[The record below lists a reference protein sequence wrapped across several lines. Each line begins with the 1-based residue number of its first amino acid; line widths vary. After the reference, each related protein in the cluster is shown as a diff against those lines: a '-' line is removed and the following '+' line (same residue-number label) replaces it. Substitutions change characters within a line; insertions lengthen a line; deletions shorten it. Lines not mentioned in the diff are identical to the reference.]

1 MPNMPEGYYNR
12 FDATK
17 NYDAH
22 LFRAGYVL
30 QSAELNEV
38 QTSLATRLQRM
49 GDVLFKDG
57 AIVRDARLIVDSA
70 TGAATGESGAIYL
83 KGAVRGVPTRAF
95 TVPITGTVTVG
106 VYLVEAVITELED
119 PALRDPAIGVRNYQE
134 PGASRLQA
142 VPQWGYVGQTGAPA
156 AEFYPVYEVREGIV
170 VSKDP
175 PPALDAV
182 LTSLARY
189 DRESSG
195 GYYVVSGLRVAAEA
209 DQNTGEQVYSIQ
221 EGQARVNGISVT
233 LATSLRI
240 VYPATAD
247 LDLIDSEPHLSSTAS
262 AQRVDLNHSPVSTI
276 TQVRVTAE
284 KTATLTHGAYTGV
297 LDALPDQAVLSL
309 VTVSQGGTTYVQGT
323 DYKLTADQCDWSL
336 GGAEP
341 APGSA
346 YSVTYQHVATV
357 TPTLTDTTGCT
368 VTGAVSGTLI
378 QITYQWK
385 MPRYDR
391 LCLNDAGIPT
401 WLKGVSHE
409 YRPAMPA
416 VSTGLLL
423 LATIAQTWNAN
434 RVVQNDG
441 VRMVPMNALETM
453 AYRIDD
459 LYTLTAQQRL
469 LTNAAI
475 TEPTSKLGV
484 FVDPFLDNDMR
495 DQGLAQTAAIVGGA
509 LTLPITASINSNT
522 LTDIQTLPI
531 NVTVTSAI
539 EQTARTGTMKV
550 NPYQAFVP
558 IPAKVTLSPTQDLW
572 TDFNTT
578 WASNITQRFWE
589 NMNGY
594 WGTWDTNDLAH
605 STVTSSR
612 TTTTILS
619 GSTVSLEML
628 RQITVNFTMDGFGP
642 NEVLSRVIFDN
653 IEVAA
658 A

>member
-1 MPNMPEGYYNR
+1 MPSMPEGYYNR

-142 VPQWGYVGQTGAPA
+142 MPQWGYAGQSGAPA
-156 AEFYPVYEVREGIV
+156 GTEFYPVYEVREGIV

-209 DQNTGEQVYSIQ
+209 DQGSNQVYSIQ
-221 EGQARVNGISVT
+221 EGQARVNGLSVT

-284 KTATLTHGAYTGV
+284 KTVTLTHGAYTGV

-309 VTVSQGGTTYVQGT
+309 IEVKQGGTTYTQGT

-346 YSVTYQHVATV
+346 YTVKYQYIATV
-357 TPTLTDTTGCT
+357 TPTAVNTTGCT

-378 QITYQWK
+378 QINYQWK

-391 LCLNDAGIPT
+391 LCLNEVGIPT

-423 LATIAQTWNAN
+423 LATIAQTWDVN

-509 LTLPITASINSNT
+509 LTLPIAASINSNT
-522 LTDIQTLPI
+522 LTDIQTLPV
-531 NVTVTSAI
+531 NATVASAI
-539 EQTARTGTMKV
+539 EQMARTGTMKV

-558 IPAKVTLSPTQDLW
+558 IPATVTLSPAQDLW
-572 TDFNTT
+572 TTVNTV
-578 WASNITQRFWE
+578 WATAITQRF
-589 NMNGY
+589 GS
-594 WGTWDTNDLAH
+594 GDTFTQSS
-605 STVTSSR
+605 STF
-612 TTTTILS
+612 II
-619 GSTVSLEML
+619 GSTSIALELL
-628 RQITVNFTMDGFGP
+628 RQIQVNFTLTGFGP
-642 NEVLSRVIFDN
+642 NEVLQNVIFDG

-658 A
+658 T

>member
-1 MPNMPEGYYNR
+1 MPTMPEGYYNR
-12 FDATK
+12 FDPTK

-57 AIVRDARLIVDSA
+57 AIVRDARLIVDVS

-83 KGAVRGVPTRAF
+83 KGAVRGIPARNF
-95 TVPITGTVTVG
+95 TVPMTGTVTVG
-106 VYLVEAVITELED
+106 VYLVEAVISELED

-142 VPQWGYVGQTGAPA
+142 VPQWGYVGQVGAPA
-156 AEFYPVYEVREGIV
+156 GAEFYPVYEVREAV
-170 VSKDP
+170 VVAKDP
-175 PPALDAV
+175 PPGLDAV

-195 GYYVVSGLRVAAEA
+195 GYYTVSGLRVAAEA
-209 DQNTGEQVYSIQ
+209 DQGTGEQVYSIQ
-221 EGQARVNGISVT
+221 EGQARVNGFPVS
-233 LATSLRI
+233 LATSLRV

-247 LDLIDSEPHLSSTAS
+247 LDVVDSEPHLSSTAS

-284 KTATLTHGAYTGV
+284 KTVTVTHGAYSGI
-297 LDALPDQAVLSL
+297 LDALPDQAILSL
-309 VTVSQGGTTYVQGT
+309 ISVSQGGTTYTQGS

-346 YSVTYQHVATV
+346 YSVTYQYIATV
-357 TPTLTDTTGCT
+357 TPTSVDTTGCT

-391 LCLNDAGIPT
+391 LCLSADSVPT
-401 WLKGVSHE
+401 WIKGVSHE
-409 YRPAMPA
+409 VRPAVPA
-416 VSTGLLL
+416 VPTGLLL
-423 LATIAQTWNAN
+423 LATVTQTWDAS
-434 RVVQNDG
+434 RTVQNDG
-441 VRMVPMNALETM
+441 VRMMPMNTLEAM
-453 AYRIDD
+453 AARIDD

-495 DQGLAQTAAIVGGA
+495 DQGLAQTAAIVNGE
-509 LTLPITASINSNT
+509 LTLPVAASINSAA
-522 LTDIQTLPI
+522 LADIQTLPMSA
-531 NVTVTSAI
+531 TATSVI

-550 NPYQAFVP
+550 NPYQAFSP
-558 IPAKVTLSPTQDLW
+558 IPINVALSPAQDFW
-572 TDFNTT
+572 TTTTDT
-578 WASNITQRFWE
+578 WASAITQRFGSG
-589 NMNGY
+589 N
-594 WGTWDTNDLAH
+594 TF
-605 STVTSSR
+605 SQTV
-612 TTTTILS
+612 TTTTISRTITTLD
-619 GSTVSLEML
+619 LL
-628 RQITVNFTMDGFGP
+628 RQIPITVTVSGLKASEVVDHLFFDG
-642 NEVLSRVIFDN
+642 
-653 IEVAA
+653 IEVATT
-658 A
+658 

>member
-1 MPNMPEGYYNR
+1 MPTMPEGYYNR
-12 FDATK
+12 FDPTK

-38 QTSLATRLQRM
+38 QTGLATRLQRM

-57 AIVRDARLIVDSA
+57 AIVRDARLIVNA
-70 TGAATGESGAIYL
+70 VTGAATGESGAIYL
-83 KGAVRGVPTRAF
+83 KGAVRGVPTRSF

-106 VYLVEAVITELED
+106 VYLIEAVITELED

-142 VPQWGYVGQTGAPA
+142 VPQWGYAGQTGAPA
-156 AEFYPVYEVREGIV
+156 GAEFYPVYEVREGIV

-195 GYYVVSGLRVAAEA
+195 GYYVVNGLRVAAEA
-209 DQNTGEQVYSIQ
+209 DQGTGEQVYSIQ
-221 EGQARVNGISVT
+221 EGQARINGFAVI

-240 VYPATAD
+240 SYPATAD
-247 LDLIDSEPHLSSTAS
+247 LDLVDSEPHLSSTAS
-262 AQRVDLNHSPVSTI
+262 AQRVNLNHSPVATI

-284 KTATLTHGAYTGV
+284 KTVTITHGAYTGV
-297 LDALPDQAVLSL
+297 LDPLPDQAVLSF
-309 VTVSQGGTTYVQGT
+309 VSVSQGGTTYVSGT

-336 GGAEP
+336 SGAEP
-341 APGSA
+341 APGSS
-346 YSVTYQHVATV
+346 YSVTYQYIATV
-357 TPTLTDTTGCT
+357 TPTAVDTTGCT
-368 VTGAVSGTLI
+368 VTGAMSGTLI
-378 QITYQWK
+378 QINYQWK

-391 LCLNDAGIPT
+391 LCLNEAGMPI

-495 DQGLAQTAAIVGGA
+495 DQGLAQTAAIMDGD
-509 LTLPITASINSNT
+509 LTLPIVASISSNT
-522 LTDIQTLPI
+522 LTDIQTLPLS
-531 NVTVTSAI
+531 VTLTSVL

-550 NPYQAFVP
+550 NPYQAFSP
-558 IPAKVTLSPTQDLW
+558 IPAKIALSPAQDFW
-572 TDFNTT
+572 TTTNTT
-578 WASNITQRFWE
+578 WATAITRRFDMGWIFL
-589 NMNGY
+589 
-594 WGTWDTNDLAH
+594 GTTTETL
-605 STVTSSR
+605 SR
-612 TTTTILS
+612 TTT
-619 GSTVSLEML
+619 VLEML
-628 RQITVNFTMDGFGP
+628 RQIPVAFTIDGFDP
-642 NEVLSRVIFDN
+642 NEVLQNVIFDS
-653 IEVAA
+653 IEVTAT
-658 A
+658 